1 MWVKNVNVSETFNP
15 NRCST
20 FDYFCKLQ
28 ASPPPFPY
36 GYKVYEPSLI
46 CTVYSVCLQ
55 YMKAMKVTLT
65 TPTPLIPKVF
75 LHRKALV
82 KKNGFFFSKKS

>member
-1 MWVKNVNVSETFNP
+1 MFPKPSIQIDVSLLII
-15 NRCST
+15 S
-20 FDYFCKLQ
+20 
-28 ASPPPFPY
+28 AS
-36 GYKVYEPSLI
+36 YKVYEPSLI

-82 KKNGFFFSKKS
+82 KKNVSFTLRQIRINGNLNPRGIQ